1 MQASRLYFAEHNVEG
16 MLEVLRPMHELM
28 QKGPETLREITF
40 QQQLG
45 RDLQEAQDWCER
57 YKQSRQEKDLQQVSF
72 TFKCGYTCR
81 DIASKCGYT
90 CRDIAFKCKYTSTYW
105 VVVQAK

>member
-1 MQASRLYFAEHNVEG
+1 MCIAYIHTYIQASRLYFAEHNVEG

-57 YKQSRQEKDLQQVSF
+57 YKQSRQEKDLQQVYF
-72 TFKCGYTCR
+72 T
-81 DIASKCGYT
+81 
-90 CRDIAFKCKYTSTYW
+90 TYVILHIQLPCIW
-105 VVVQAK
+105 KAQE